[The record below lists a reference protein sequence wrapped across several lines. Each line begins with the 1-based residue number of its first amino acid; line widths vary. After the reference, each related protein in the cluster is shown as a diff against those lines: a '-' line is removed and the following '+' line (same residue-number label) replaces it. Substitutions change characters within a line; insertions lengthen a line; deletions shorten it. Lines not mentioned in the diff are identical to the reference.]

1 VGESQLSQSQ
11 TGGEGDAAGE
21 PKKPKSRLPRDLLAE
36 KMGIIDANPILRT
49 FERILNVG
57 QYITGK
63 RFLED
68 SLITIVLTKGAKM
81 QFDQDDQSSVE
92 VRQSV
97 KDFVHSLL
105 QTYTR
110 LGRFPRNSA
119 IEQLTYIGQT
129 LNFLFGTD
137 KFPYAE
143 KKVEYLTKK
152 MSTLFSKQKLQQ
164 GDLLIQNNDT
174 V

>member
-1 VGESQLSQSQ
+1 
-11 TGGEGDAAGE
+11 
-21 PKKPKSRLPRDLLAE
+21 
-36 KMGIIDANPILRT
+36 M
-49 FERILNVG
+49 
-57 QYITGK
+57 
-63 RFLED
+63 
-68 SLITIVLTKGAKM
+68 
-81 QFDQDDQSSVE
+81 
-92 VRQSV
+92 
-97 KDFVHSLL
+97 HSLL

-119 IEQLTYIGQT
+119 IEQLTYIGKT
-129 LNFLFGTD
+129 LNFLFGTE